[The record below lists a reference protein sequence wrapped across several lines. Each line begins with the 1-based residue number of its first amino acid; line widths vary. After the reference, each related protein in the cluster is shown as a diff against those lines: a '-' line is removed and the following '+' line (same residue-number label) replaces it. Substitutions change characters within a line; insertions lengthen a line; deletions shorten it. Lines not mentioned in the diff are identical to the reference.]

1 MTPNNANTYLP
12 GTIQIPSALNIT
24 AISNSYPMVV
34 TAEVNPITESNNYVV
49 GQVVR
54 LTVPRTYG
62 MFQAH
67 NLQGQIIA
75 IDGLDFSLNLDS
87 RQFDVFSVP
96 TGNVE
101 QPASLSPAGS
111 RNLQFNNNTGQVP
124 FQSLNDRGN

>member
-1 MTPNNANTYLP
+1 MIPNNANTYLP
-12 GTIQIPSALNIT
+12 GTIQIPSAMNIN

-34 TAEVNPITESNNYVV
+34 TAEVNAVTEANSYIV

-54 LTVPRTYG
+54 LTVPKRYG
-62 MFQAH
+62 MFQAN
-67 NLQGQIIA
+67 NLQGQIVA

-87 RQFDVFSVP
+87 REFDVFSVP
-96 TGNVE
+96 SGNVE
-101 QPASLSPAGS
+101 QPASLAPAGS

>member
-1 MTPNNANTYLP
+1 MIPNNANTYLP

-24 AISNSYPMVV
+24 AITNSYPMEV
-34 TAEVNPITESNNYVV
+34 TVEVNAVTESNSYIV

-54 LTVPRTYG
+54 LTVPRSYG

-87 RQFDVFSVP
+87 RQFDVFAVP
-96 TGNVE
+96 EGNVE
-101 QPASLSPAGS
+101 QPASLAPAGS
-111 RNLQFNNNTGQVP
+111 RNLQFNNSTNSVP